1 MRKIFFF
8 LLFIL
13 TNYLLFAQ
21 RVAFIASDI
30 IREKFPEAKQADQ
43 RIRSIVDE
51 WKRELEELDQRIE
64 NLKFEISKNRLVWS
78 EEERRLKEK
87 ELLDLNT
94 QKLAYSRKKFEP
106 GGEYDYIVKTIF
118 QPIEEKISAAI
129 QIVAAE
135 NGFDIIW
142 DKSTQPLAY
151 VNYKYDLT
159 LKVLRELGV
168 DVSQMEK
175 ELEEKISKDPRNQQK
190 ETPSTLRKKSRNK
203 KEIQKNQQSP
213 NNEENIKTEEE
224 ESKNK

>member
-1 MRKIFFF
+1 MIKLSFLTFFF
-8 LLFIL
+8 LCSF
-13 TNYLLFAQ
+13 YLYAQ
-21 RVAFIASDI
+21 RVGFIATDV
-30 IREKFPEAKQADQ
+30 IREKFPEAKQAEQ

-78 EEERRLKEK
+78 DEERRLKEK
-87 ELLDLNT
+87 ELVDLNT

-106 GGEYDYIVKTIF
+106 GGEYDYVVKTIL
-118 QPIEEKISAAI
+118 QPVEDKIAAAV
-129 QIVAAE
+129 QKVAAQ

-142 DKSTQPLAY
+142 DKSTNPLAY

-168 DVSQMEK
+168 DVAQMEK

-190 ETPSTLRKKSRNK
+190 ETPSTLRRKSRIR
-203 KEIQKNQQSP
+203 KEIQPTKKQP
-213 NNEENIKTEEE
+213 IPDEEKKSEEE
-224 ESKNK
+224 PIK

>member
-1 MRKIFFF
+1 MLITTNS
-8 LLFIL
+8 LLL
-13 TNYLLFAQ
+13 AQ

-30 IREKFPEAKQADQ
+30 IREKFPEAKQSDQ
-43 RIRSIVDE
+43 RIRSIVEE
-51 WKRELEELDQRIE
+51 WKRELEELEQRIE

-78 EEERRLKEK
+78 DEERRLKEK

-118 QPIEEKISAAI
+118 QPIEEKIAAAI
-129 QIVAAE
+129 QKVATE

-142 DKSTQPLAY
+142 DKSIQPLVY

-190 ETPSTLRKKSRNK
+190 ETPSTLRRKSRTK
-203 KEIQKNQQSP
+203 KEIQTTQQPSS
-213 NNEENIKTEEE
+213 NEEKIKTEEE
-224 ESKNK
+224 PKKK